1 MFPGLGRIGPPS
13 CTYILPWAGM
23 GTFDSA
29 NFRPFG
35 RFRECDTGCP
45 FFGLA
50 PRGKL
55 ESEEGS
61 IDAPMVRP
69 RPGYRRRSVPG
80 PTAVERRRWLGLG
93 RRIGRGRR
101 PARDAPS
108 FHRGRNAERPSR
120 RPTSSSLPAADRSNA
135 VQEIHHRTTGGRSA
149 PLVRPGSAHRARLR
163 SGRGALVNC

>member
-1 MFPGLGRIGPPS
+1 LFPGLGRIGPPS

-108 FHRGRNAERPSR
+108 FHRGRNAHHDALRPAPSPPRIGATRCKRSIIGPQAVDR
-120 RPTSSSLPAADRSNA
+120 RRWFGPDRH
-135 VQEIHHRTTGGRSA
+135 IGRD
-149 PLVRPGSAHRARLR
+149 
-163 SGRGALVNC
+163 